1 MKEFYELAQKRRSH
15 RKFTPEDIA
24 AECMQNILEAALMSP
39 TSKGLHSYSFCVVE
53 NPELLTRLSA
63 AKTIGGQFVAEAK
76 CAIVVAADPAISDVW
91 IEDASTAAMSML
103 YQAEDLGLG
112 ACWVQVRARENSN
125 GQDSE
130 DIVREILSLPN
141 HLRIVCMVV
150 LGHKGMER
158 KPQNMDKIRSLM
170 QEKVSYL

>member
-1 MKEFYELAQKRRSH
+1 MKDFYELAQKRRSH
-15 RKFTPEDIA
+15 RKFTPEAITS
-24 AECMQNILEAALMSP
+24 ECMQNILETALMSP

-53 NPELLTRLSA
+53 NPELLIRLSA
-63 AKTIGGQFVAEAK
+63 AKAIGGQFVAEAK
-76 CAIVVAADPAISDVW
+76 CAIVVTADPTISDVW

-112 ACWVQVRARENSN
+112 ACWVQVRARKNAEGKN
-125 GQDSE
+125 SE

-141 HLRIVCMVV
+141 NLRVVCMVV

-158 KPQNMDKIRSLM
+158 KPQNMEKIQSLM
-170 QEKVSYL
+170 QEKVSHL